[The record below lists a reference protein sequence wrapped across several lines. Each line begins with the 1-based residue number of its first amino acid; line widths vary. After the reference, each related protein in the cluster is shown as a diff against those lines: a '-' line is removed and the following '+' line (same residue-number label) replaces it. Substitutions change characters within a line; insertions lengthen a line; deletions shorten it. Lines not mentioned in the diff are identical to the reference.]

1 VAASAHPAG
10 FTLVELLVALTVG
23 AMLLL
28 LGLPSFMTFMRNS
41 EIRSTAESI
50 VNGLRTA
57 AAEAALRNVPVT
69 FAIKGG
75 AGAAW
80 TGWEITYRDEEGAA
94 KTIQSYSRK
103 EGGANTTLAI
113 APLGK
118 DSVTF
123 TELGRIA
130 KQGTK
135 DDHLQQIDID
145 SAVSSDTRRL
155 RIVIDDVGNA
165 DPTKRHGLRMCD
177 PDPALAALSDPRA
190 C

>member
-1 VAASAHPAG
+1 LAASANPAG
-10 FTLVELLVALTVG
+10 FTLVELLVALAIG

-57 AAEAALRNVPVT
+57 AAEAARRNVPVT

-75 AGAAW
+75 GDAAW
-80 TGWEITYRDEEGAA
+80 TGWEITYRDEQDATQ
-94 KTIQSYSRK
+94 TIQAYSMK
-103 EGGANTTLAI
+103 EGGGNTTLAI

-118 DSVTF
+118 NSVIF

-135 DDHLQQIDID
+135 DDHLQQIDIG
-145 SAVSSDTRRL
+145 SAVSSDVRRL
-155 RIVIDDVGNA
+155 RIVIDDVGKA
-165 DPTKRHGLRMCD
+165 DPTKRHGIRMCD
-177 PDPALAALSDPRA
+177 PDPALAAMSDPRA